1 MYEIVIVVRYVGMRG
16 SKLGKEARN
25 NEERGGSLMQC
36 GGRIWVEE
44 VR

>member
-1 MYEIVIVVRYVGMRG
+1 MYEIVIVRYVGMRG
-16 SKLGKEARN
+16 SKLGKESRN
-25 NEERGGSLMQC
+25 NEERGESLMQC